1 MDELIKKE
9 NGKYKKY
16 EELLLKRDQ
25 LNKEAGA
32 AEKFKEISFAYSILS
47 DSETLKL
54 YSSILSSIEEFL

>member
-32 AEKFKEISFAYSILS
+32 IHTLYIKEFANFFWK
-47 DSETLKL
+47 T
-54 YSSILSSIEEFL
+54 SS